1 MVEAAA
7 VAEGVDSK
15 DKEAVEAVE
24 VDLLVQVETVAVV
37 EVEEEDS
44 TTKGEVEVNKATDNR
59 EVMEATAE
67 VEVAAEISVEAAVAA
82 AAAVASV
89 KVQAVPWAAVVAAE
103 VPLTG
108 PWTDFR
114 PSQASPLSNSPLLI

>member
-1 MVEAAA
+1 M
-7 VAEGVDSK
+7 
-15 DKEAVEAVE
+15 
-24 VDLLVQVETVAVV
+24 
-37 EVEEEDS
+37 
-44 TTKGEVEVNKATDNR
+44 
-59 EVMEATAE
+59 EVMAE
-67 VEVAAEISVEAAVAA
+67 VEVAAEISVEAAEAAA

-114 PSQASPLSNSPLLI
+114 PSRASPLSTSPL

>member
-1 MVEAAA
+1 

-24 VDLLVQVETVAVV
+24 VEVPVQVATVAVV

-44 TTKGEVEVNKATDNR
+44 ITKGEVEVNRATDNR

-67 VEVAAEISVEAAVAA
+67 VEVAAEISVEAAEAAA

-89 KVQAVPWAAVVAAE
+89 KVQAVPWVVAAE

-114 PSQASPLSNSPLLI
+114 PSKASPLSTSPLLI

>member
-1 MVEAAA
+1 M
-7 VAEGVDSK
+7 
-15 DKEAVEAVE
+15 
-24 VDLLVQVETVAVV
+24 
-37 EVEEEDS
+37 
-44 TTKGEVEVNKATDNR
+44 
-59 EVMEATAE
+59 
-67 VEVAAEISVEAAVAA
+67 AAEISVEAAEAAA

-114 PSQASPLSNSPLLI
+114 PFKASPLSTSPLWI